1 MTATDMK
8 LLPPVFAA
16 LLLAAS
22 AQEPAP
28 TPQVPPAPAPAP
40 APATPAPATPTPV
53 PPPPSFGA
61 PSVFIVCG
69 SPGDEA
75 HHTLFEKRLTGL
87 RKSLTRA
94 GIPLADIH
102 IYYGPESAG
111 YRGTAGRENVQK
123 VCAAIVDQTNAGRP
137 AWLIVMGHA
146 NDAPGDVRFNVP
158 GGDLSGKEL
167 AGWLKEAAKGEKG
180 APLNIILTTA
190 CSGRAVKHLAG
201 PGRSVIA
208 ASDAQEGADES
219 MFADGLVQ
227 AFESGTADTNKD
239 GELSMTEI
247 FLAAR
252 ASVLGTYKSQGY
264 ILTEHAGLD
273 GDGDGRATQRPAEN
287 DATGGSKPGHTLKIK
302 SGPSS

>member
-1 MTATDMK
+1 MK
-8 LLPPVFAA
+8 PLPSVFAA
-16 LLLAAS
+16 LLMVAS
-22 AQEPAP
+22 AQEP
-28 TPQVPPAPAPAP
+28 VPGP
-40 APATPAPATPTPV
+40 APATPAPPATAPV
-53 PPPPSFGA
+53 PSPSFGA
-61 PSVFIVCG
+61 PSVFILCG

-75 HHTLFEKRLTGL
+75 HHTLFEKRLTSL

-94 GIPLADIH
+94 GLPLADIH

-111 YRGTAGRENVQK
+111 YRGTAGRGNVQK
-123 VCAAIVDQTNAGRP
+123 VCAAIVEQTNAGRP
-137 AWLIVMGHA
+137 AWLMVMGHA

-158 GGDLSGKEL
+158 GGDVSGKEL
-167 AGWLKEAAKGEKG
+167 AGWLKEAAKGDKA

-201 PGRSVIA
+201 PGRSIIA
-208 ASDAQEGADES
+208 ATDAQEGADES

-252 ASVLGTYKSQGY
+252 AAVLSTYKSQGY

-287 DATGGSKPGHTLKIK
+287 DATAGAKPGHALKIK
-302 SGPSS
+302 SGSSS